1 MKRIYSF
8 SCLIISLL
16 ILILTIYKS
25 ELREEG
31 LMREYYLIYYIISI
45 TLLFYSILII
55 FVNKETFINLS
66 VLLLSLFSILYF
78 FEGYLVFNKFYTENE
93 VNKKKILKF
102 DKRTRY
108 QVYIDLKKKDKN
120 ITISLTP
127 GLLKFKEKQI
137 FHLSG
142 ISNSKTIDCN
152 ESGYYSIYE
161 SDRYGFNNPDKE
173 WDQNEV
179 EYLLVGDSFIQGNC
193 VNRPNDISS
202 VLRKLSNKPVVNIAY
217 KAMGPLLEYSSL
229 REYSNIKVKKILWFY
244 YEGNDLHNLSEELTN
259 EILVKYLRESN
270 FSQDLKR
277 KQKIINNL
285 LIKNTTHEEQKYKF
299 KSIFFNFLKFTQ
311 LRNFLLKE
319 PSKNGI
325 DIENSNVILK
335 FGQIMK
341 LTKELAISKNSQ
353 LFFIYLPEYKR
364 FNSTYSNKNYYL
376 IRRIVENLGIPFID
390 INKEVFEKE
399 KNPLSLF
406 PFEIENHYNISGYRR
421 ISEAVYNFTKNK
433 D

>member
-1 MKRIYSF
+1 MKKIYLLS
-8 SCLIISLL
+8 SLIISLL
-16 ILILTIYKS
+16 LLIITFYKS
-25 ELREEG
+25 ELREDG

-45 TLLFYSILII
+45 TLLFYSILIF
-55 FVNKETFINLS
+55 FVNKKTFINLS
-66 VLLLSLFSILYF
+66 VLLLIFFSILYI
-78 FEGYLVFNKFYTENE
+78 FEGYLVFNKFYIVNE

-102 DKRTRY
+102 DKRTKY
-108 QVYIDLKKKDKN
+108 QIYNDLKKKDKN

-127 GLLKFKEKQI
+127 GLLKFEEKQI
-137 FHLSG
+137 LHLSG

-152 ESGYYSIYE
+152 ESGYYSIYQ

-179 EYLLVGDSFIQGNC
+179 DYLLVGDSFIQGNC
-193 VNRPNDISS
+193 VNPPNDISS

-217 KAMGPLLEYSSL
+217 KAMGPLFEYSSL

-259 EILVKYLRESN
+259 EILVKYLLESN

-277 KQKIINNL
+277 KQKIIDNI
-285 LIKNTTHEEQKYKF
+285 LIKNIKYEEKKYEF
-299 KSIFFNFLKFTQ
+299 KSIFFNFLKFTK
-311 LRNFLLKE
+311 LRDFLLKE
-319 PSKNGI
+319 TSKSVI
-325 DIENSNVILK
+325 DIENPNPILE
-335 FGQIMK
+335 FGQIMN

-376 IRRIVENLGIPFID
+376 IREIVENLGIPFID

-406 PFEIENHYNISGYRR
+406 PFEIENHYNILGYRKV
-421 ISEAVYNFTKNK
+421 SEAVYNFTKNK

>member
-229 REYSNIKVKKILWFY
+229 REYSMVY
-244 YEGNDLHNLSEELTN
+244 G
-259 EILVKYLRESN
+259 
-270 FSQDLKR
+270 
-277 KQKIINNL
+277 
-285 LIKNTTHEEQKYKF
+285 
-299 KSIFFNFLKFTQ
+299 
-311 LRNFLLKE
+311 
-319 PSKNGI
+319 
-325 DIENSNVILK
+325 
-335 FGQIMK
+335 
-341 LTKELAISKNSQ
+341 
-353 LFFIYLPEYKR
+353 
-364 FNSTYSNKNYYL
+364 
-376 IRRIVENLGIPFID
+376 
-390 INKEVFEKE
+390 INKEVLDSLEKE
-399 KNPLSLF
+399 ITIMHPGPINRGIELSSDVADSEHSIILDQVENGVAIRMAVLYLLAGKIKN
-406 PFEIENHYNISGYRR
+406 
-421 ISEAVYNFTKNK
+421 
-433 D
+433 

>member
-1 MKRIYSF
+1 MKQIYLLS
-8 SCLIISLL
+8 SLIISLL
-16 ILILTIYKS
+16 LLILTFYKS
-25 ELREEG
+25 ELREGG

-45 TLLFYSILII
+45 TLLFYSILIF
-55 FVNKETFINLS
+55 FVNKKIFINLS
-66 VLLLSLFSILYF
+66 VLLLIVFSILYF
-78 FEGYLVFNKFYTENE
+78 LESYLVLNKFYIVNE
-93 VNKKKILKF
+93 VNKKKILKL
-102 DKRTRY
+102 DKRTKHKIY
-108 QVYIDLKKKDKN
+108 NDLKKKDKN

-127 GLLKFKEKQI
+127 GLLKFEGKQI
-137 FHLSG
+137 LHFSG

-152 ESGYYSIYE
+152 ESGYYSIYQ

-193 VNRPNDISS
+193 VNEPNDISS

-229 REYSNIKVKKILWFY
+229 REYSNIKAKKILWFY
-244 YEGNDLHNLSEELTN
+244 YEGNDLNNLSEELTN
-259 EILVKYLRESN
+259 EILVKYLLDSN

-277 KQKIINNL
+277 KHKIIDNL
-285 LIKNTTHEEQKYKF
+285 LMEIIKYHEKEYEF

-311 LRNFLLKE
+311 LRDFLLKE
-319 PSKNGI
+319 IPKSVT
-325 DIENSNVILK
+325 DIENPNPILE
-335 FGQIMK
+335 FGQIMN

-376 IRRIVENLGIPFID
+376 IREIVENLGIPFID

-399 KNPLSLF
+399 KNSLSLF
-406 PFEIENHYNISGYRR
+406 PFEIENHYNILGYRKV
-421 ISEAVYNFTKNK
+421 SEAVYNFTKNK